1 MAAETRA
8 ACEELHIL
16 DMRVNHSEQFDKSFL
31 LKSNRHFFVQVE
43 KAKNMI
49 EYLECCG
56 VHLNVVSSILTV
68 NPVELLSKK

>member
-31 LKSNRHFFVQVE
+31 LKSNRHLDFLYKLKKQKLWLNIWSAVE
-43 KAKNMI
+43 FI
-49 EYLECCG
+49 
-56 VHLNVVSSILTV
+56 
-68 NPVELLSKK
+68 

>member
-31 LKSNRHFFVQVE
+31 LKSNRHLDFLY
-43 KAKNMI
+43 K
-49 EYLECCG
+49 L
-56 VHLNVVSSILTV
+56 
-68 NPVELLSKK
+68 KKQKL